1 MKQLKLVLIFTLVF
15 FATTYSACK
24 KKELPAPPFLEIA
37 INDLTVSFPAET
49 TSKSI
54 TMLTNAEDFSVTSDQ
69 GWCSVS
75 VSDQAQ
81 KIINITVSLNESFDV
96 RNAIIK
102 VKAGNLNKEI
112 AVTQLGL
119 NPVILLKSKNQNTDF
134 KAQTF
139 SVELTTNTDL
149 EITCSETWLKQR
161 LGTKSAKID
170 LVDYLYKFDVQLM
183 NVQAAPRVG
192 KIYFRQ
198 KGGTLSDSVT
208 VTQSITLTDNY
219 NPALASAFEKDKKIR
234 ILAASLTPADK
245 FQGGEGIEK
254 SIDGL
259 LTTLYHSPWSGMA
272 DKTTIT
278 LEYTL
283 VPSEALIANYVVFHP
298 RTSGSNGIIKS
309 ATVWIN
315 TEDDREFKQV
325 GTINA
330 PFSNNPVVVRFN
342 MPVIN
347 PRTIKVVI
355 TDAWSGDA
363 GKYYLSLAEFECY
376 ESKAMNN
383 SANDLKYFTDVS
395 FSELQ
400 AGMTTAD
407 IANIQNPFLQNIA
420 AFLIANKYPKE
431 FRVQEYEPFR
441 EVSDLARELK
451 MSSYSQFENMTGM
464 YFAMNEEV
472 VVFVGPTNGQSVS
485 LRITDFGPS
494 KNDYSYP
501 LTEGVNVL
509 AMKGKGNG
517 YINYYT
523 PEYQSAAKIKV
534 HIASGK
540 VNGYFDLQRHTEEDG
555 KKLLDNAVS
564 EIMDL
569 RGKRTQ
575 LAYSVASLRKQTYG
589 RLGELVKEYDNI
601 IGQEQL
607 ILGLGK
613 YNRLPKNHMF
623 GRVIWEG
630 YMYADGWGAA
640 FHDNTMSDLA
650 NPANLRNSNWG
661 IAHEFGHVNQVRPG
675 MKWVGT
681 TECTNNIYSA
691 WVQYCYTPGNLRLEH
706 ENIGGTRGGRF
717 NAYLNSGIIKGQEWG
732 LQGGPDAEYG
742 ADSNGKWGGDHFV
755 KLAPLWQLQL
765 YYHIAGEGN
774 SWYKPYF
781 WAEIFEKVRNTDE
794 TGLTDGQL
802 QINFVKNACD
812 AVQEDLSDFFVK
824 IGMLKEVDKVFDD
837 YTSARK
843 TITKTMIDDAVTY
856 ARKYPKPKTNYIY
869 YISGNSIEA
878 YKYKLQ
884 VSGQYNM
891 GVTGS
896 TVKQVIHSEWKNAV
910 VYETYAGNALMNITM
925 TGTGSNDNTFTN
937 VSYPEGATRIE
948 AVGYDGTRVLV
959 FGAR

>member
-1 MKQLKLVLIFTLVF
+1 MQLIKLVLIFTLVF
-15 FATTYSACK
+15 FTTAYSACK
-24 KKELPAPPFLEIA
+24 KKELPAPLFLEIA
-37 INDLTVSFPAET
+37 NNDLTVSFPAEI

-54 TMLTNAEDFSVTSDQ
+54 AIQTNSDDLSVSCDQ

-81 KIINITVSLNESFDV
+81 KSINITVSRNESFDV

-102 VKAGNLNKEI
+102 IKAGNLNKEI
-112 AVTQLGL
+112 SVTQLGL
-119 NPVILLKSKNQNTDF
+119 NPVILLKSKKQVADF

-149 EITCSETWLKQR
+149 EITCSETWLKQSA
-161 LGTKSAKID
+161 GTKSAKID

-183 NVQAAPRVG
+183 NVQSGPRIG

-208 VTQSITLTDNY
+208 VTQSITLTDRY
-219 NPALASAFEKDKKIR
+219 NPELASAFEKDKKIR
-234 ILAASLTPADK
+234 ILGAALTPADK

-254 SIDGL
+254 SIDGQL
-259 LTTLYHSPWSGMA
+259 STLYHSPWSGIP

-278 LEYTL
+278 LEYAL
-283 VPSEALIANYVVFHP
+283 DPQEALVANYVVLHP
-298 RTSGSNGIIKS
+298 RTSGSNGIVKS
-309 ATVWIN
+309 ATVWIT
-315 TEDDREFKQV
+315 TEEDHVFKQV
-325 GTINA
+325 GSINA
-330 PFSNNPVVVRFN
+330 PFSNNPVVVRFST
-342 MPVIN
+342 PVIN
-347 PRTIKVVI
+347 PRTIKVIVG
-355 TDAWSGDA
+355 DAWSGDA

-383 SANDLKYFTDVS
+383 ASEDLKYFTDVS
-395 FSELQ
+395 FSQLQ
-400 AGMTTAD
+400 AGTTMAD

-431 FRVQEYEPFR
+431 FRVQEYAPYR
-441 EVSDLARELK
+441 EVSDLAHELK
-451 MSSYSQFENMTGM
+451 ISSYSQFENMTGM
-464 YFAMNEEV
+464 YFAANEEV
-472 VVFVGPTNGQSVS
+472 VVFVGPSNGQSVS

-501 LTEGVNVL
+501 LSEGVNIL
-509 AMKGKGNG
+509 TMKGKGNG
-517 YINYYT
+517 YISYYT
-523 PEYQSAAKIKV
+523 PDYQSAGKIKV

-540 VNGYFDLQRHTEEDG
+540 VNGYFDLFRHTEQDG
-555 KKLLDNAVS
+555 KGLLDSAVS

-569 RGKRTQ
+569 RGNRTQ

-589 RLGELVKEYDNI
+589 RLGELVTEYDHI
-601 IGQEQL
+601 IGEEQL
-607 ILGLGK
+607 MMGLAK

-630 YMYADGWGAA
+630 YMHADGWGAA

-650 NPANLRNSNWG
+650 NPVNLRNSNWG

-717 NAYLNSGIIKGQEWG
+717 NAYLNNGIIKGQEWG
-732 LQGGPDAEYG
+732 LQGGPDAPYG

-774 SWYKPYF
+774 SWHKPYF
-781 WAEIFEKVRNTDE
+781 WADIFEKVRNTDE

-802 QINFVKNACD
+802 QINFVKNTCD
-812 AVQEDLSDFFVK
+812 AVQEDLSDFFLK
-824 IGMLKEVDKVFDD
+824 IGMLKIVDKIFDD

-843 TITKTMIDDAVTY
+843 TITQAMIDEAVTY
-856 ARKYPKPKTNYIY
+856 AQKYPKPKTNYIF
-869 YISGNSIEA
+869 YISGNSIDA
-878 YKYKLQ
+878 YKYKRQ
-884 VSGQYNM
+884 VSGQYNT

-896 TVKQVIHSEWKNAV
+896 TVKQILHSEWKNV
-910 VYETYAGNALMNITM
+910 VVFETYAGNALVNITM
-925 TGTGSNDNTFTN
+925 AGTGSSDNTFTN
-937 VSYPEGATRIE
+937 ASYPENATRIE
-948 AVGYDGTRVLV
+948 AVGYDGTKVLV